1 MKNRLTAIGDLLPL
15 AAGVGLLGG
24 AAWLLWDGSA
34 ARQETAP
41 PPGQV
46 AANIG
51 PIGSVR
57 VAEPEPTPSATAA
70 TPPPAVPVEPAEQ
83 DAAPETYTAAA
94 SVDTT
99 AAAREPEPLPPTAEP
114 PAPAPAVSAAE
125 QAAPAPE
132 RPAQGPSETAAT
144 DADAPHPASVQAE
157 PGKDRET
164 SRPQVPP
171 PAPVAPEAPETPPG
185 AAAALELMPDPY
197 GWHGT
202 YVHTPRGITLFPHRI
217 GSPGTAA
224 AAPGV
229 RRGMFWTTPEGKV
242 YFEPAPGTPSATGT
256 PPPPGRR

>member
-99 AAAREPEPLPPTAEP
+99 AAAREPEPP
-114 PAPAPAVSAAE
+114 PAPI
-125 QAAPAPE
+125 
-132 RPAQGPSETAAT
+132 
-144 DADAPHPASVQAE
+144 
-157 PGKDRET
+157 
-164 SRPQVPP
+164 
-171 PAPVAPEAPETPPG
+171 APEAPEAQPG

>member
-83 DAAPETYTAAA
+83 DAAPETDTATA

-99 AAAREPEPLPPTAEP
+99 AAAREPEPP
-114 PAPAPAVSAAE
+114 PAPI
-125 QAAPAPE
+125 
-132 RPAQGPSETAAT
+132 
-144 DADAPHPASVQAE
+144 
-157 PGKDRET
+157 
-164 SRPQVPP
+164 
-171 PAPVAPEAPETPPG
+171 APEAPEAQPG